1 MGSLTL
7 PVKRNHRHAV
17 TVAGSAQ
24 WKILTSAFDMT
35 TLLLGR
41 YPHSAFIKILKKC
54 WQNKKENVKNVK
66 T

>member
-41 YPHSAFIKILKKC
+41 YPHSAFIKI
-54 WQNKKENVKNVK
+54 
-66 T
+66 